1 MNPSDTGDDTDSD
14 PPTDVLPV
22 SEPATRRPGPGLAR
36 RLVGLALIVLPLV
49 LAALWAVVGPAPQ
62 PEEAGP
68 TTGGPLRSALSDASA
83 NSSFTAAATG
93 RLREGSA
100 ELADGAEEMRTG
112 GQQLATG
119 MDQLQA
125 GMGEAG
131 SGAQEVAGGVREVV
145 GAVRGVAVIQGQV
158 STAIDDALGRL
169 EGDEP
174 GTVRAREALTGLRDQ
189 LAVQGMDQATL
200 SDLDRLEGGADE
212 LARQL
217 SAPGAE
223 LRDGIYE
230 ATRGSHELRDG
241 AAALADGAAELR
253 DGAVGVDDSATRTQ
267 DAVGRAG
274 SALAVEQ
281 GDAGAAAADAAEDT
295 QRRTSAGV
303 LGVAAAAV
311 LGALLVQLVRRPGSP
326 VAESALALA
335 LLTAG
340 LSAWALATAEAPS
353 VLRSAAVVG
362 VVGLVVVAST
372 ALWRALIAV
381 AGPWPG
387 RIVSAAVAAASIGA
401 AWWVWVAG
409 SAPSAVTTA
418 TSGSTT
424 GQGTAAL
431 DSLLLAGP
439 DPVVWAGA
447 AVLLAVAVFS
457 TLAARV
463 AGPRP

>member
-1 MNPSDTGDDTDSD
+1 MSS
-14 PPTDVLPV
+14 
-22 SEPATRRPGPGLAR
+22 TR
-36 RLVGLALIVLPLV
+36 
-49 LAALWAVVGPAPQ
+49 
-62 PEEAGP
+62 
-68 TTGGPLRSALSDASA
+68 
-83 NSSFTAAATG
+83 F
-93 RLREGSA
+93 
-100 ELADGAEEMRTG
+100 
-112 GQQLATG
+112 
-119 MDQLQA
+119 
-125 GMGEAG
+125 
-131 SGAQEVAGGVREVV
+131 
-145 GAVRGVAVIQGQV
+145 
-158 STAIDDALGRL
+158 STKERIL
-169 EGDEP
+169 
-174 GTVRAREALTGLRDQ
+174 
-189 LAVQGMDQATL
+189 
-200 SDLDRLEGGADE
+200 
-212 LARQL
+212 
-217 SAPGAE
+217 
-223 LRDGIYE
+223 
-230 ATRGSHELRDG
+230 
-241 AAALADGAAELR
+241 GAAEELFAQQGFSGTSLR
-253 DGAVGVDDSATRTQ
+253 QVTS
-267 DAVGRAG
+267 RAE
-274 SALAVEQ
+274 VNI
-281 GDAGAAAADAAEDT
+281 
-295 QRRTSAGV
+295 
-303 LGVAAAAV
+303 AAV
-311 LGALLVQLVRRPGSP
+311 NYHFGSKENLVNEVFRRRMDDMSAQRLEMLRKAREEAPDSLEAILAAFVQP
-326 VAESALALA
+326 ALALA